1 MVIEQIKKNIPAAQI
16 MLIIIW
22 AAVHSVL
29 VSGVIVSNSNSPYE
43 QGLAGAVVVLLM
55 LSVVGVVSTSGTTF
69 QLGMQT

>member
-1 MVIEQIKKNIPAAQI
+1 MISV
-16 MLIIIW
+16 IW
-22 AAVHSVL
+22 AAVCLVS